1 MQMSSITKH
10 WKRLLGVVILLGGAV
25 ALTYY
30 VKPIVSCKSVVEGP
44 GQLIQ
49 ASDSVRD
56 KVVTLSDYVRYPG
69 KNGQNALV
77 LLEEIAPVGKQQFDF
92 GVLVESIGG
101 IEPPENQFWKLY
113 INGQGSPV
121 GADQLQTCRGDVVEW
136 LIEDISDE

>member
-1 MQMSSITKH
+1 M
-10 WKRLLGVVILLGGAV
+10 ILLGGAV

-30 VKPIVSCKSVVEGP
+30 VKPIVSCKSVVEGA

-49 ASDSVRD
+49 ASGSVRD